1 MPPNTRPGE
10 DPADI
15 VDGTRKRKAT
25 ERSMLAKD
33 LAIGPKKLN
42 ATIITGKK
50 KPVTKKT
57 TTTVV
62 KSTVFL
68 KESC

>member
-33 LAIGPKKLN
+33 LAIGPKKLK
-42 ATIITGKK
+42 ATIITSGVPGLASGREPGQASHK
-50 KPVTKKT
+50 
-57 TTTVV
+57 
-62 KSTVFL
+62 
-68 KESC
+68 